1 MLKRLADTYSALA
14 TNDNSTWFAV
24 LHIVLLILIA
34 VTLVLF
40 FNYLTKFK
48 IVERLAARFKNN
60 LEEQERLRNEE
71 FDTVILMEGEQ
82 QKIPFMKSVDI
93 FLVQSGIKYRIPGL
107 AAESF
112 IVFMVFLAVVSL
124 LLGTMLSNS
133 IILGC
138 IASATIVTAI
148 YLFLYFKRSV
158 NFKRTEEDVMKFV
171 NLLENINYSE
181 TRLDRIFRRAV
192 PYLKRPLKDI
202 VEEFCHEVDAGISEE
217 MALNNMIDR
226 VDHKKLKILLKSFQ
240 VANSKEQNYSE
251 IIEENREVMRE
262 YISERKERENIKKNA
277 FIDLVII
284 AAAGLF
290 VIHLFS
296 SMVENIYALMF
307 TTFAGQLLCLY
318 LFIIF
323 IWGIIAAVK
332 TEK

>member
-1 MLKRLADTYSALA
+1 MLERLTDTYNALIA
-14 TNDNSTWFAV
+14 NNNGTWFVASHIILLV
-24 LHIVLLILIA
+24 LIV

-40 FNYLTKFK
+40 FSYMNKFK
-48 IVERLAARFKNN
+48 IIERLAAKFRNN

-107 AAESF
+107 TAESF
-112 IVFMVFLAVVSL
+112 MVFMVFLAVVSL
-124 LLGTMLSNS
+124 LLGTMILKSV
-133 IILGC
+133 ILGSIVS
-138 IASATIVTAI
+138 IAILTVI
-148 YLFLYFKRSV
+148 YLVLYFKRSV

-181 TRLDRIFRRAV
+181 TRLDQIFRRAV
-192 PYLKRPLKDI
+192 PYLKNPLKDI
-202 VEEFCHEVDAGISEE
+202 VEEFCHEVDAGISTE
-217 MALNNMIDR
+217 MALSNMIDH

-277 FIDLVII
+277 FIDLIII
-284 AAAGLF
+284 AVAGLF
-290 VIHLFS
+290 VIYLFS
-296 SMVENIYALMF
+296 SMVENIYELMF
-307 TTFAGQLLCLY
+307 NTFAGQFLCLY
-318 LFIIF
+318 LFIVF